1 MNRLRFCFFLTAFLC
16 SVFSWASDF
25 TTLVWRTDTTALGVT
40 FAGASYDGSGSLPVY
55 YSEFELGADY
65 NGKQYTV
72 SVDYPEYQ
80 VVKYPKAMQDLVEQL
95 PSEPIAQ
102 TSLSVSRHEGV
113 LLVRLVPF
121 VYRNGKLM
129 RLNSFR
135 LTLQEGSAVKRS
147 ARSISLQAVAPQSSS
162 SAYAEHSLLA
172 EGRWVKISVPSTGV
186 YKLTNSR
193 LRELGFSDP
202 SRVRLYGYGGYLL
215 SEGLNE
221 LPPDDLCEVPLWQ
234 VSDGVLFYGQG
245 TVKWIPS
252 SDGTYFNRQQNFYA
266 RAGYYFLT
274 EGSETTSFPEQE
286 ASLPQATDTVS
297 VFSDYALYEVDA
309 YNWASSGREMYDSY
323 DFVNGNSRSY
333 SFSCPGVRSDMP
345 AYCTVDFST
354 RHTAYTYLQ
363 VDANGNTIGR
373 LTMPRLNANDSY
385 YTYYRAVTASATYE
399 CTGLLEENTLTL
411 THERPSSVSGRLN
424 YLALNYTRDLRLYG
438 AYTAFRSLAS
448 VGSSSVAYS
457 LSGASSSTVI
467 WDVTT
472 PDAYVR
478 VPASLTGDV
487 LTFRGDNSSLREYVA
502 VNPAGSFPSPT
513 VVGVIEN
520 QDLHALE
527 QPDLVIITP
536 ASGLFSES
544 AVLLAETHRE
554 KDGMVVHVVRA
565 DQVYNEFSSGTPDIT
580 AYRRF
585 MKMFYDRGADGG
597 KLPSY
602 LLLMGDCAY
611 DNRMLSTDWAQ
622 YNPNDFLLCYES
634 KNSVSEINSYVTD
647 DYLGMMD
654 EGEGVN
660 LRADRMDIGVGRFP
674 VRTEQEAADVVRKTL
689 AYINKEQ
696 TGSWKNKI
704 CYAADDEEN
713 RLSNLFMEAAEELST
728 SVEEE
733 YPEIIV
739 NRLYQ
744 DAFPRTSTA
753 SGYTYPQATNRLLEL
768 IDEGLMML
776 NYTGHGGTTGWS
788 AEFLLTSDLIRN
800 MRNVRQGLWVTA
812 TCDFCRYDDVG
823 TTAGEY
829 AFLNSAGG
837 AVALFTTSRTV
848 FSSNNDMLNRAFN
861 THLFYRDAEGN
872 APRLGDIMRL
882 AKNESYLS
890 NDSNKLNFSLIG
902 DPALRLTFPNYR
914 VVLDSIDGQSSDAS
928 DLWMRAG
935 GLVTMKG
942 HVETYD
948 GELLPGFSGLLSSTV
963 YDSKE
968 HVVCYNNAHQDTD
981 LEPFEYDQY
990 NNRLFVGSDSIR
1002 NGAFSVTFPMPLDI
1016 SYSDA
1021 AGMVNFYALSSDG
1034 QSEGQGAFSNF
1045 RIGGTAE
1052 GALETDSLGPQIDL
1066 YLNAFDRD
1074 PWRAVGPNPVLY
1086 ATLFDEE
1093 GINVAGNGIGHDLS
1107 VSIDND
1113 PAYTYVLNDYFQL
1126 FPGNYMQGTVQYQFS
1141 SLPDGEH
1148 TLYLTAWDTKNNS
1161 STASCTF
1168 TVSSSEAPAVGQLTC
1183 YPVPATD
1190 HITFSFTHDRPSSDL
1205 TLRFEVF
1212 DLTGRPVWET
1222 EFVDRSS
1229 STVYTYT
1236 WDLTT
1241 ANGGRLPQ
1249 GVYLYRANIS
1259 ENGSSET
1266 SEVSKFIV
1274 IAQ

>member
-1 MNRLRFCFFLTAFLC
+1 MNRLRFCFLWIALAC
-16 SVFSWASDF
+16 SLLLRATDF
-25 TTLVWRTDTTALGVT
+25 TTLAWHADTTALGIT
-40 FAGASYDGSGSLPVY
+40 FPGAVYEEANSLPVY
-55 YSEFELGADY
+55 YSEYRLGTDY
-65 NGKQYTV
+65 DGKQYTV

-80 VVKYPKAMQDLVEQL
+80 VVDYPESLQGLIGQL

-102 TSLSVSRHEGV
+102 TSFSISRHEGI
-113 LLVRLVPF
+113 LLVRFVPF
-121 VYRNGKLM
+121 VLRDGKLM

-135 LTLQEGSAVKRS
+135 ITLQEGTTVKRTT
-147 ARSISLQAVAPQSSS
+147 RSVSLQADTPEESV
-162 SAYAEHSLLA
+162 YATHSVLS
-172 EGRWVKISVPSTGV
+172 EGRWVKISIPSTGV
-186 YKLTNSR
+186 YKLSNSR

-202 SRVRLYGYGGYLL
+202 SLVRLYGYGGYLL

-221 LPPDDLCEVPLWQ
+221 LPPDDLCEVPIWHA
-234 VSDGVLFYGQG
+234 SDGILFYGLG

-266 RAGYYFLT
+266 LAGYYFLT
-274 EGSETTSFPEQE
+274 EGSEAASFPEME
-286 ASLPQATDTVS
+286 APEAQATDTVS
-297 VFSDYALYEVDA
+297 VFNDYALYEVDA

-323 DFVNGNSRSY
+323 DFVNGNSQTY
-333 SFSCPGVRSDMP
+333 SFSCPGIRSDMP

-363 VDANGNTIGR
+363 VAANGNTIGT
-373 LTMPRLNANDSY
+373 LTMPRLNSSDSY
-385 YTYYRAVTASATYE
+385 YSYYLAVTASATYE
-399 CTGLLEENTLTL
+399 CTGLLEQNTMTL
-411 THERPSSVSGRLN
+411 THDRPSSVSGRLN
-424 YLALNYTRDLRLYG
+424 FLALNYTRDLRLYDS
-438 AYTAFRSLAS
+438 YTAFRSLAS
-448 VGSSSVAYS
+448 VGGASVLYS
-457 LSGASSSTVI
+457 VSGASSSTLV

-472 PDAYVR
+472 PGAYAS
-478 VPASLTGDV
+478 VPTSLAGDV
-487 LTFRGDNSSLREYVA
+487 LTFKGDNTSLREYVV
-502 VNPAGSFPSPT
+502 VNPEGSFDSPT
-513 VVGVIEN
+513 VIGAIEN

-536 ASGLFSES
+536 ASGLFIES
-544 AVLLAETHRE
+544 AALLAETHRE
-554 KDGMVVHVVRA
+554 NDGMVVHVVRA
-565 DQVYNEFSSGTPDIT
+565 DQVYNEFSSGTPDAT

-585 MKMFYDRGADGG
+585 MKMFYDRGTDGG
-597 KLPSY
+597 KVPSY
-602 LLLMGDCAY
+602 LLMMGDCAY

-622 YNPNDFLLCYES
+622 YDPDDFLLCYQS

-660 LRADRMDIGVGRFP
+660 LRADKMDIGVGRFP
-674 VRTEQEAADVVRKTL
+674 VRTEQEASDMVEKTL

-696 TGSWKNKI
+696 TGAWKNKI
-704 CYAADDEEN
+704 CYAADDEES
-713 RLSNLFMEAAEELST
+713 RLSNLFMEAAEELAT
-728 SVEEE
+728 SVEEQ
-733 YPEIIV
+733 YPEILV
-739 NRLYQ
+739 YRLYQ

-753 SGYTYPQATNRLLEL
+753 SGYTYPQATNHLLEL

-788 AEFLLTSDLIRN
+788 AEFLLTTDLIRN
-800 MRNVRQGLWVTA
+800 MSNARQGLWVTA

-829 AFLNSAGG
+829 AFLNADGG

-848 FSSNNDMLNRAFN
+848 FSSNNDRLNRAFN
-861 THLFYRDAEGN
+861 AHLFNRDEEGN

-902 DPALRLTFPNYR
+902 DPALRLTFPNHR
-914 VVLDSIDGQSSDAS
+914 VVLDSINGQASDGD
-928 DLWMRAG
+928 DLWMQAG

-942 HVETYD
+942 HVETYQ
-948 GELLPGFSGLLSSTV
+948 GERIPGFSGLIYSTV

-981 LEPFEYDQY
+981 LEAFEYDQY

-1002 NGAFSVTFPMPLDI
+1002 DGEFSVTFPVPLDI
-1016 SYSDA
+1016 SYSNE
-1021 AGMVNFYALSSDG
+1021 AGMINFYALSSDG
-1034 QSEGQGAFSNF
+1034 QEEGQGAFSNF
-1045 RIGGTAE
+1045 RVGGTAE
-1052 GALETDSLGPQIDL
+1052 GALETDSLGPDISL
-1066 YLNAFDRD
+1066 FLNSADRD
-1074 PWRAVGPNPVLY
+1074 LSRPVGPNPVLY
-1086 ATLFDEE
+1086 ATIFDEE

-1107 VSIDND
+1107 VSIDHD
-1113 PAYTYVLNDYFQL
+1113 PDYTYTLNDYFQL
-1126 FPGNYMQGTVQYQFS
+1126 LSGDYRQGTVQYQFS

-1161 STASCTF
+1161 STVSYDF
-1168 TVSSSEAPAVGQLTC
+1168 TVSSSEAPSLGELTC

-1190 HITFSFTHDRPSSDL
+1190 YITFSFTHDRPSSDL
-1205 TLRFEVF
+1205 TLRFEVYDF
-1212 DLTGRPVWET
+1212 TGRLVWET
-1222 EFVDRSS
+1222 ELVDRTS

-1241 ANGGRLPQ
+1241 SGGARLPQ
-1249 GVYLYRANIS
+1249 GVYLYRANVS
-1259 ENGSSET
+1259 ENGSAEAT
-1266 SEVSKFIV
+1266 EVQKFIV